1 MMNYTIDPEGLGM
14 SPMNSFGWFSE
25 EPDTDKKPKRNLN
38 FLKESISKL
47 STDFNRDRLFFQSMV
62 KSSGK
67 KNKQQFFPNGSNFL
81 KSYDGLGGEEMLPS
95 INANP
100 NKRLPVKSPVMESI
114 RMSRQNRGKNFMSV
128 SRSRAES
135 PDSWSSNSDKSNMS
149 KITNM
154 RKSYYSKR
162 NNPKNVSMNRG
173 TFFVH
178 KKDNSSKP
186 AEKNQNVI
194 RASTILNSSMFGNAL
209 RNSKMIPK
217 KTFVMDK
224 DAEVSASKNKL
235 GFGKRKSKT
244 FIDKDM
250 FKNRL
255 VNRQPEEGHVLN
267 PWIESKESPDFDY
280 YEEENESAQ
289 VSQKTIC
296 MMQGN
301 SIFNLYIIQNKK

>member
-1 MMNYTIDPEGLGM
+1 MQNFVTPPPAMNYTIDPEGLGL
-14 SPMNSFGWFSE
+14 SPLNSFGGFSE
-25 EPDTDKKPKRNLN
+25 EPDTDKIPKRNLN

-62 KSSGK
+62 KSTT
-67 KNKQQFFPNGSNFL
+67 KQQSKQFFPNSNFL
-81 KSYDGLGGEEMLPS
+81 KSYDGAGGDEMLPS
-95 INANP
+95 INGNP

-114 RMSRQNRGKNFMSV
+114 RMSRQNRNKNFMSV
-128 SRSRAES
+128 SRGRADSAES
-135 PDSWSSNSDKSNMS
+135 LSSNSDRSNIS
-149 KITNM
+149 KATNM

-178 KKDNSSKP
+178 KKDNTAKP
-186 AEKNQNVI
+186 AEKNQNII

-217 KTFVMDK
+217 KSFAIDK
-224 DAEVSASKNKL
+224 EVDVSSSKNNL
-235 GFGKRKSKT
+235 RLNKRKSKT

-255 VNRQPEEGHVLN
+255 TNNRQPEKGHILN
-267 PWIESKESPDFDY
+267 P
-280 YEEENESAQ
+280 
-289 VSQKTIC
+289 
-296 MMQGN
+296 
-301 SIFNLYIIQNKK
+301 